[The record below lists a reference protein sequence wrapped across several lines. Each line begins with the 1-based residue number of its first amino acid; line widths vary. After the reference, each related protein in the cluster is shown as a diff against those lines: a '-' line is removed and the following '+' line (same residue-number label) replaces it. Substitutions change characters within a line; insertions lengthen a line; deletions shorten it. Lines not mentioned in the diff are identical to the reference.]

1 MATSDQELHH
11 VPPKGLLAWIVD
23 AAKEADDALQKS
35 AFANDTEFAWVTELA
50 TTEGS
55 MFDPGNPLAAIAIN
69 KETHIK
75 KSDDPT
81 RDVWRVHWGEETAKA
96 VFAILRGKTV
106 TIMVNGV
113 PTQLNIVFIRRKL
126 YNELSPEDEKLLA
139 EMETEAN
146 EELKASEAGKIPDA
160 AGVAISTQFFKT
172 ELWAAFHEVQGKVD
186 IDVSRFAQ
194 ILERQRAGSRDVIY
208 RLVVVALKNSKVDGS
223 EDEKAKALGELSA
236 LSRETWNAVA
246 GISRLRML

>member
-1 MATSDQELHH
+1 
-11 VPPKGLLAWIVD
+11 
-23 AAKEADDALQKS
+23 
-35 AFANDTEFAWVTELA
+35 
-50 TTEGS
+50 
-55 MFDPGNPLAAIAIN
+55 
-69 KETHIK
+69 
-75 KSDDPT
+75 
-81 RDVWRVHWGEETAKA
+81 
-96 VFAILRGKTV
+96 
-106 TIMVNGV
+106 
-113 PTQLNIVFIRRKL
+113 
-126 YNELSPEDEKLLA
+126 
-139 EMETEAN
+139 METEAN

-194 ILERQRAGSRDVIY
+194 NLGTTARGAAAMSY
-208 RLVVVALKNSKVDGS
+208 TAVVVALRNSKVDGS